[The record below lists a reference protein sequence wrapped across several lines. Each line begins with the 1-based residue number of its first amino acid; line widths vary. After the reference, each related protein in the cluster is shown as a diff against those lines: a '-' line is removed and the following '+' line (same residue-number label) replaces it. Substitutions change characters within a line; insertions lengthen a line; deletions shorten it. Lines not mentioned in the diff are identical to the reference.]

1 MEQNLFGNK
10 QVLVTGA
17 SGLVGIHTVI
27 ALIKLNAIVHAFIR
41 NDASKQRT
49 LLLANNID
57 SSFTLENVIW
67 HFGDISDYEDVFA
80 ATENI
85 DYIFHCAGFVSFN
98 NKDKENLNK
107 TNILGTKNI
116 VDAAIERKVLKL
128 CHVSSVAT
136 VGKTLNSKTIDESS
150 EFTFTKKKA
159 AYHISKYYGEM
170 EVWRGINEGLSAV
183 IVNPSVIIGAGDWN
197 TSSSALFGTI
207 AKGMKYYTP
216 GITGYVSVHDVVDCM
231 ILLMQSAIS
240 GERFILSAENID
252 YKTIFTSIA
261 NSIGIEP
268 PKKEIK
274 KWQVKLVA
282 FISSIVLKNP
292 KITKSTVKSA
302 FSKTYYSSKKIQ
314 EMLPFTFR
322 KISDEII
329 AVGAIYKKQQ
339 A

>member
-10 QVLVTGA
+10 QVLITGA

-27 ALIKLNAIVHAFIR
+27 ALVKSNAIVHAFIR
-41 NDASKQRT
+41 NETSKLRAQKT
-49 LLLANNID
+49 AKTID
-57 SSFTLENVIW
+57 NSISLDTVIW

-80 ATENI
+80 ATEGI

-98 NKDKENLNK
+98 NKDKEILYK
-107 TNILGTKNI
+107 TNSIGTKNI

-128 CHVSSVAT
+128 CHVSSVAA
-136 VGKTLNSKTIDESS
+136 VGKTLQSKFVDESS
-150 EFTFTKKKA
+150 EFAFTKKKP

-207 AKGMKYYTP
+207 VKGMKYYTP

-231 ILLMQSAIS
+231 LLLMQSSIS

-261 NSIGIEP
+261 NSIGVKP

-282 FISSIVLKNP
+282 FISSIVFKNP
-292 KITKSTVKSA
+292 KITKNTVKSA

-322 KISDEII
+322 KISDEIV